1 MKGKIFL
8 FLFAL
13 PFFGV
18 GVWMGYS
25 AGSNLVDAWQ
35 MKQWV
40 AVQGTLHRAG
50 YETHLY
56 AVSAYGTDIVLV

>member
-1 MKGKIFL
+1 MKGRIFL

-25 AGSNLVDAWQ
+25 IAANITDAWQ
-35 MKQWV
+35 MRQWV
-40 AVQGTLHRAG
+40 A
-50 YETHLY
+50 
-56 AVSAYGTDIVLV
+56 TDG